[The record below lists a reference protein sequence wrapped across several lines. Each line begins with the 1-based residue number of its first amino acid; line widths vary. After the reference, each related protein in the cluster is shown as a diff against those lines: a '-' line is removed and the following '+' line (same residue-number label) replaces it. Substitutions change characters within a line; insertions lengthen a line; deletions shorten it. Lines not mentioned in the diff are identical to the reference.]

1 MLFLSILFSITP
13 AKAAFSSLVV
23 PGSGDWLM
31 GDKKRG
37 ICFMVAEAAIW
48 LTYFDSK
55 AEEDDKDRISRNFAA
70 FYASANLGRDD
81 DDYFNVM
88 EDFLTNI
95 DYNETVKEEARRLY
109 PDTLDAEL
117 MQDRIEARRQY
128 IEANSYTGSDA
139 WEWSS
144 WKMTNNYRAIR
155 KEKRSLGQKATNLVG
170 LAVANRVVS
179 LFATYFFG
187 RRISLEIKENEVEM
201 GFHF

>member
-1 MLFLSILFSITP
+1 MLFLTILFSITP
-13 AKAAFSSLVV
+13 AKAAFSSFVV
-23 PGSGDWLM
+23 PGSGDLLM
-31 GDKKRG
+31 GDKNRG

-55 AEEDDKDRISRNFAA
+55 AGEEKKDKISKNFAA
-70 FYASANLGRDD
+70 FYASANLSKED
-81 DDYFNVM
+81 DDYFNAM

-109 PDTLDAEL
+109 PDTLDADV
-117 MQDRIEARRQY
+117 MQVRIQSRREY
-128 IEANSYTGSDA
+128 IEENSYTGSDA

-144 WKMTNNYRAIR
+144 SELADNYRAIR
-155 KEKRSLGQKATNLVG
+155 KDKRSLEQKATNMIG

-179 LFATYFFG
+179 FFTTYFFG
-187 RRISLEIKENEVEM
+187 RRVSLEIKDNEVEM